1 MLHDVYTRWIMGAYK
16 GVQRAAME
24 SAMGGIS
31 GEEIASKSNKIR
43 QFLRG

>member
-1 MLHDVYTRWIMGAYK
+1 MGAYK

-43 QFLRG
+43 QFCVFSFFIIF